1 MGLDRRSLERTP
13 SAPDA
18 RETLRPRSS
27 PIPMP
32 SVTIPPTR
40 VLSFVAALVGS
51 LLGVLVSFAAAQPPT
66 GRIVGTV
73 TLRGSS
79 EPLHN
84 VALILLGT
92 SRATVTDDDGRY
104 EFDGVA
110 PGEYSLLAQ
119 REHLSDE
126 RRTVSVIAGETATSD
141 FSLDLSGAHEHITV
155 TASPVGAVSTFEAF
169 NAVAVR
175 DSFEL
180 AKNMTPTLG
189 EALDD
194 LPGVATRAFGPGSAR
209 PIIRGFDGDRVLIMQ
224 DGVRTGDLSSQS
236 GDHGVSIDPA
246 SLERVEVV
254 RGPATLLFGSN
265 AIGGVVNAIT
275 PQEAYR
281 HRPLK
286 GLIGQAT
293 SDFGSANAQ
302 AGVNAGIQFGVGAW
316 RLWGGGG
323 SRRAGDYDTPDGVV
337 PNSASRLANGRV
349 GFGYFGLQPYFS
361 VGYQVEDGRYG
372 VPHAGESHSHGE
384 EDEHAGEE
392 AADELLIDLE
402 TQRQSVRV
410 ETGLR
415 ALETRAVE
423 SVSVVLNYLDWQHD
437 EIETEDG
444 VESLGTRFDNETF
457 VIRAEVEQK
466 RAGRLSGRLGVWGQF
481 RDYVATGEEALAP
494 PSTQQA
500 FAVFG
505 YEELD
510 FGRARLQFG
519 GRLEHNSFSADARDA
534 EHGPDDGHDHTIEPP
549 AVRDRTF
556 TGLSASAGLHT
567 ALGAASAFVV
577 NVSRTY
583 RAPAIEELY
592 NFGPH
597 AGNQLFEVGNPD
609 LERES
614 ALSFDVALRH
624 RSTRFEGE
632 VNGYYYH
639 IDNFVFPVQT
649 GEIEDGLPVGVF
661 LQGDSRFVGF
671 DARGEVEL
679 TERLGLTLG
688 AGYVDAQLTETGE
701 SLPRIPPFRVTLGL
715 EMDFGGVTVLP
726 ELVLAAEQDQTYGAE
741 TPTDGYSL
749 LNVTAS
755 YLLARSHLAHQ
766 FAVRAYNLTN
776 ELYRRHTSFIK
787 DLAPEMGRGIA
798 LTYSMRFF

>member
-1 MGLDRRSLERTP
+1 MS
-13 SAPDA
+13 
-18 RETLRPRSS
+18 
-27 PIPMP
+27 
-32 SVTIPPTR
+32 SVTTSPTR
-40 VLSFVAALVGS
+40 VSSLTAALVAL
-51 LLGVLVSFAAAQPPT
+51 LLGVLVPFAAAQPPT
-66 GRIVGTV
+66 GRIAGTV
-73 TLRGSS
+73 TLRGSG

-104 EFDGVA
+104 EFVGLG
-110 PGEYSLLAQ
+110 PGEYSVLAQ

-126 RRTVSVIAGETATSD
+126 RKTVSVVAGETATTD
-141 FSLDLSGAHEHITV
+141 FSLDLSGTHEHITV

-194 LPGVATRAFGPGSAR
+194 LPGVATRSFGPGSAR

-246 SLERVEVV
+246 SLERIELV
-254 RGPATLLFGSN
+254 RGPATLLYGSN

-281 HRPLK
+281 NRPLK
-286 GLIGQAT
+286 GLIGQVT

-302 AGVNAGIQFGVGAW
+302 AGGNAGVQFGAGPW
-316 RLWGGGG
+316 RVWGGGG
-323 SRRAGDYDTPDGVV
+323 SRRAGDYDTPDGEVT
-337 PNSASRLANGRV
+337 NSGSRLANARA
-349 GFGYFGLQPYFS
+349 GFGYFGLRPYFS

-372 VPHAGESHSHGE
+372 VPYAGESHSHGE
-384 EDEHAGEE
+384 DEGHDGEE
-392 AADELLIDLE
+392 TAGGLLVDLE
-402 TQRQSVRV
+402 TQRQSIRV
-410 ETGLR
+410 ETGMR
-415 ALETRAVE
+415 ALETRALE
-423 SVSVVLNYLDWQHD
+423 SFWVVFNYLDWQHD
-437 EIETEDG
+437 EIETEGG
-444 VESLGTRFDNETF
+444 VESLGTRFDNETLVF
-457 VIRAEVEQK
+457 RAEADQK

-500 FAVFG
+500 LAVFG

-519 GRLEHNSFSADARDA
+519 GRLEHNRFSADPRES
-534 EHGPDDGHDHTIEPP
+534 EHGEDDGHEHPIEPP
-549 AVRDRTF
+549 EVRDRTF
-556 TGLSASAGLHT
+556 TGLSASVGVHT
-567 ALGAASAFVV
+567 DLGAGSALVV
-577 NVSRTY
+577 NLSRSY

-624 RSTRFEGE
+624 RSSAVRRRSER
-632 VNGYYYH
+632 VL
-639 IDNFVFPVQT
+639 
-649 GEIEDGLPVGVF
+649 LPHRQLRLPRAAGP
-661 LQGDSRFVGF
+661 GGGRPA
-671 DARGEVEL
+671 ARGVSPGRQPL
-679 TERLGLTLG
+679 R
-688 AGYVDAQLTETGE
+688 
-701 SLPRIPPFRVTLGL
+701 RVRR
-715 EMDFGGVTVLP
+715 E
-726 ELVLAAEQDQTYGAE
+726 AAISG
-741 TPTDGYSL
+741 
-749 LNVTAS
+749 
-755 YLLARSHLAHQ
+755 
-766 FAVRAYNLTN
+766 
-776 ELYRRHTSFIK
+776 
-787 DLAPEMGRGIA
+787 
-798 LTYSMRFF
+798 